1 MKLPK
6 GTTGT
11 LKEYGM
17 VIPVQVHEIH
27 SSYGR
32 TRYVISP
39 LGGSGRVNK
48 EKVYLDKDYQ
58 YLLELI

>member
-17 VIPVQVHEIH
+17 SIPVEVHEVH

-39 LGGSGRVNK
+39 IGGSGRVNK
-48 EKVYLDKDYQ
+48 EKVYLDKEYIH
-58 YLLELI
+58 LLDNI